1 MYFCV
6 SFQSVPPYS
15 SGQEGTSQP
24 FLVFDYADKYDEAT
38 DNLLEWINSGQLKV
52 LKDELDGLEKAP
64 QGFVDLLA
72 GGNIGTRIVNI

>member
-1 MYFCV
+1 MIQFMKQKNTP
-6 SFQSVPPYS
+6 QSIFP
-15 SGQEGTSQP
+15 
-24 FLVFDYADKYDEAT
+24 ADKYDEAT
-38 DNLLEWINSGQLKV
+38 DNLLEWINSGQLQV